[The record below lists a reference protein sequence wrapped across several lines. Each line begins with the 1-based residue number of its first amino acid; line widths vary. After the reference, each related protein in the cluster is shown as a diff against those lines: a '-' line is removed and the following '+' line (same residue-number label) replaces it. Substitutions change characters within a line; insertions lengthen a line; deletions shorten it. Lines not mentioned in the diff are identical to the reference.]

1 MHSKNLLSRRNFFI
15 LAGAAGAG
23 LMEGCSKSPRPHVEY
38 SATAIEILERQHGL
52 NRRAL
57 AILRK
62 IKNGINAQMD
72 ISPEVAG
79 GAVEI
84 IRTFMID
91 AHQAMEEKYVFPVLG
106 ASQKTADLIAVLRG
120 QHAAASQL
128 TGILKPLCAD
138 FSQNDPANRRKA
150 ANMIHLLTYMSNAH
164 ESWEDTALF
173 PRLRVDISEKSYDG
187 LTSQLEAAETQFF
200 GPSGFQET
208 IQKIATLEQSLGIG
222 NLASFTPQ
230 PEDLS

>member
-1 MHSKNLLSRRNFFI
+1 MHSKKLLSRRNFFI

-23 LMEGCSKSPRPHVEY
+23 LMEGCSKSPRSQVEY
-38 SATAIEILERQHGL
+38 SGTAIEILERQHGL

-57 AILRK
+57 AILHK
-62 IKNGINAQMD
+62 IKNGINAQMA

-84 IRTFMID
+84 IRAFMID
-91 AHQAMEEKYVFPVLG
+91 CHQAMEEKYVFPVFG
-106 ASQKTADLIAVLRG
+106 ASQQTAELIAVLRK

-138 FSQNDPANRRKA
+138 FSQNDQANRRKA
-150 ANMIHLLTYMSNAH
+150 VTMIHLLTYMSDAH
-164 ESWEDTALF
+164 ESWEDTVLF
-173 PRLRVDISEKSYDG
+173 PRLRADISKTSYDG
-187 LTSQLEAAETQFF
+187 LTAQLEAAETQFF
-200 GPSGFQET
+200 GPRGYQET
-208 IQKIATLEQSLGIG
+208 IQKIAALEQSLGIA
-222 NLASFTPQ
+222 NLASFTPR